1 MKNWWSNLSFRE
13 KQTVSMGAAL
23 LLIFLIYEI
32 IFAPLSS
39 HVNSLRQ
46 KVRSNQAL
54 LHWMQDSD
62 ARISSLEKTQK
73 QQTRNTSTSLLSVVQ
88 NGINNSA
95 IAQNVTQLQQS
106 ENDSVQMKLQ
116 KVGFDTFIQ
125 WLTAICQQQQ
135 LIILQMTST
144 PDGDP
149 GTVDLELKI
158 QRA

>member
-1 MKNWWSNLSFRE
+1 MKNWWSSLSFSE
-13 KQTVSMGAAL
+13 KQTVSIGVAL
-23 LLIFLIYEI
+23 LLIFLIYEV
-32 IFAPLSS
+32 IFAPLGN
-39 HVNSLRQ
+39 HVDALRQ
-46 KVRSNQAL
+46 KVHSNQAL

-62 ARISSLEKTQK
+62 ARIRSLEKNQK
-73 QQTRNTSTSLLSVVQ
+73 QQPRNTSMSLLSTVQ

-135 LIILQMTST
+135 LIIIQMTST

-149 GTVDLELKI
+149 GTVDVELKM